1 LINTVTTKRGEIIME
16 LPMTHELTL
25 DLIEVLNKHY
35 PKLDCGY
42 SSIEDE
48 TKVKAT
54 LDIVDILNKSNLDIM
69 YPERFE
75 YYKK

>member
-1 LINTVTTKRGEIIME
+1 ME

-69 YPERFE
+69 YPERYE